1 MSLSGITLSGL
12 SSGIDTD
19 GLIQRLLQVEAIPIQ
34 RLKLQEAQLNNR
46 SSVLQQLRGQMS
58 TLSTNAA
65 GLSNAAAFNPISA
78 LSSDAAVATISASS
92 NASAG
97 TYQIA
102 VSALARANKISSA
115 PQADPTSALGQAG
128 KFLVNGVGVDV
139 AASDSLTA
147 IAQKITNANAG
158 VTASVID
165 GGSGNAYLTLT
176 ASFTGASSKIQ
187 VADLTGTVAQT
198 LGVLSGPAAIREA
211 ITNGATSQGFSS
223 SSATIASLTGVTGLP
238 AGDAIINGISVNIDF
253 NTDSLQAVADKINLA
268 GTGATAS
275 VRSATVNGKTV
286 FKLDIV
292 GAGTPT
298 FSETN
303 AVLSGIG
310 VLQQPFGSEL
320 VAAQSAQYKLD
331 TIDFTS
337 ETNTITTVIP
347 GATLTLLSAD
357 LTTPKTTTVTLSRDT
372 EAIKGTV
379 QGFVDSFNGVV
390 GFIKANSSFDKD
402 TFASGALFGD
412 PVARQAESQISDL
425 LFNNVPGLTGT
436 YTNLTQLGFAL
447 EQDGTL
453 SFDQAKFDTA
463 LAADPE
469 AVSAVFRSVGTGSN
483 NTITYVSS
491 GNKTRASGTS
501 AYTVDI
507 TQVARVGSY
516 TGAVEQTLAST
527 APETLTFD
535 GGLFGSNPY
544 QLVLPTGSTAAATVS
559 RINADSRLKDLV
571 VASLSGGKLVITG
584 KKYGTNNTFTVES
597 TMIANNDNSGIGI
610 GQPGVTLAPLDVAGT
625 INGEPAT
632 GNGQFLSGNSGNA
645 NTEALQIQY
654 TGLATGVVGTIKFT
668 KGIGAQMTDAV
679 FSFTDGVNGLLSSTD
694 TAIQEQVKAIQDSI
708 TTIEE
713 RLESRATELRT
724 RFAAMEQAI
733 TQAQAQGA
741 RLAALQNG

>member
-19 GLIQRLLQVEAIPIQ
+19 GLIQRLLQVEAIPIR

-78 LSSDAAVATISASS
+78 LSSDPAVATIAGTS
-92 NASAG
+92 NASVG
-97 TYQIA
+97 TYQVA
-102 VSALARANKISSA
+102 VTALAQANKVSSA
-115 PQADPTSALGQAG
+115 PQTDTTAALGHVG
-128 KFLVNGVGVDV
+128 KLLVNGVGVDV
-139 AASDSLTA
+139 AASDSLSA

-165 GGSGNAYLTLT
+165 GGSGNAYLTMT
-176 ASFTGASSKIQ
+176 ASFTGASSKVQ
-187 VADLTGTVAQT
+187 VADLTGTVAQS
-198 LGVLSGPAAIREA
+198 LGVVSGASAIREA

-223 SSATIASLTGVTGLP
+223 SSATIASLTGVSGLP
-238 AGDAIINGISVNIDF
+238 AGVATINGIGVSINFD
-253 NTDSLQAVADKINLA
+253 TDSLQAIADKINLA

-286 FKLDIV
+286 YKLDIA

-303 AVLSGIG
+303 GALSGIG
-310 VLQQPFGSEL
+310 ILQQPFGSQL

-331 TIDFTS
+331 TINFTS

-347 GATLTLLSAD
+347 GATLTLLSGD
-357 LTTPKTTTVTLSRDT
+357 ITTPKTTKITMSKDS
-372 EAIKGTV
+372 EAIKSTV

-412 PVARQAESQISDL
+412 PVARQAESQITDL
-425 LFNNVPGLTGT
+425 LFNNVPGLNGT
-436 YTNLTQLGFAL
+436 YKNLSQLGFAL
-447 EQDGTL
+447 AEDGTL

-469 AVSAVFRSVGTGSN
+469 GVSAVFRSVGTGSN
-483 NTITYVSS
+483 NTISYVSS

-501 AYTVDI
+501 AYTVNI
-507 TQVARVGSY
+507 TQVARVGAY
-516 TGAVEQTLAST
+516 TGSVAQTLAST
-527 APETLTFD
+527 TSETLTFD
-535 GGLFGSNPY
+535 GGLLGTTPY
-544 QLVLPTGSTAAATVS
+544 QLVLPTGSTAAATVT
-559 RINADSRLKDLV
+559 RINSDSRLKDLV
-571 VASLSGGKLVITG
+571 VASLSGGMLMITG
-584 KKYGTNNTFTVES
+584 KKFGTSNAFTVDS
-597 TMIANNDNSGIGI
+597 TMIAANDNSGIGI
-610 GQPGVTLAPLDVAGT
+610 GQPGTTVAALDVAGT
-625 INGEPAT
+625 LNGEAAT
-632 GNGQFLSGNSGNA
+632 GNGQFLAGNTGNT
-645 NTEALQIQY
+645 NTEGLQIQY
-654 TGLATGVVGTIKFT
+654 TGLTTGVVGTIKFT
-668 KGIGAQMTDAV
+668 KGIGAQMTDSV
-679 FSFTDGVNGLLSSTD
+679 FSFTDNVSGLLSSTD

-708 TTIEE
+708 KTIED
-713 RLESRATELRT
+713 RLTSRQQELRM

-741 RLAALQNG
+741 RLAALSR